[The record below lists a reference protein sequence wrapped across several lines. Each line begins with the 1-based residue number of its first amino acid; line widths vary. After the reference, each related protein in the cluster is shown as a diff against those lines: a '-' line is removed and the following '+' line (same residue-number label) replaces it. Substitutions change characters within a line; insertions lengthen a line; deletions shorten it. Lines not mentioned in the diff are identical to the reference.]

1 MADRSRRPPASV
13 GYGEI
18 GEQICQIHWAPS
30 GKTILYVRA
39 PHKQQHSAIALN
51 EGSALC
57 WMGYS
62 DGHVELFDVAGY
74 TTNVISS
81 YTVYEQLTETLF
93 EAHNLPPPTVFSA
106 LEISST
112 RGAVSS
118 LNAVGPREVV
128 ATFSKGAMLLLR
140 ATSSQ
145 HVEVVRE
152 FFGCIGKGSRL
163 DDPAVDAGSRL
174 VAIVDKDKHV
184 RIWHLDDPYPL
195 NTPWHRKR
203 KRSEEPLDLLPE
215 PLSQHSKLL
224 QRTKAASSHGSEDS
238 DAEITPRKHKDKF
251 VDPLALRPLTNRV
264 TQTVMK
270 KRLGDLRLWS
280 HVGMTFSP
288 TAWVADRDVQWEFT
302 REFKKGKPKLVG
314 AGFFAGLTF
323 CISSPRGP
331 ALVYFEPEK
340 RPSVVMEGEGGTSGV
355 GEGDGGEGVQR
366 E

>member
-1 MADRSRRPPASV
+1 MP
-13 GYGEI
+13 
-18 GEQICQIHWAPS
+18 
-30 GKTILYVRA
+30 A
-39 PHKQQHSAIALN
+39 PHKNEHSAITIN
-51 EGSALC
+51 EGSAFC

-62 DGHVELFDVAGY
+62 DGHIELFDP
-74 TTNVISS
+74 TS
-81 YTVYEQLTETLF
+81 YTADVIGSYPRYVRIAQGLYE
-93 EAHNLPPPTVFSA
+93 ADNLPPPTFLQV
-106 LEISST
+106 LESSSM

-128 ATFSKGAMLLLR
+128 ATFSNGAMLLLR

-145 HVEVVRE
+145 HVEIVRE
-152 FFGCIGKGSRL
+152 YFGCIGKGSRL

-270 KRLGDLRLWS
+270 KRLSDLRLWS

-288 TAWVADRDVQWEFT
+288 TSWVADRDGQWELT

-314 AGFFAGLTF
+314 AGFFPGLTF

-331 ALVYFEPEK
+331 ALVYFEPKK
-340 RPSVVMEGEGGTSGV
+340 RASVVMEGEGGTPGV
-355 GEGDGGEGVQR
+355 GEGEGGEGVQR